1 MIVTEIQ
8 NFLNQLMLS
17 IDWDVLFFIGVGFE
31 ILFALFFIVKS
42 HYAYEM
48 RLVRKLS
55 VLNTW
60 LSRNQYIDSNNL
72 LAFNEL
78 MKSTP
83 KQLRHYWHQY
93 MLYREKEP
101 SFYMSDYNCIE
112 KPLKTSSFASNIKNF
127 SAISYSFAFFMFVF
141 GIAALASDPFQFSL
155 FAKALI
161 TPVII
166 IILNTIFVMILRARE
181 NMNLATLYQ
190 YFHYFNRFLD
200 KAVTTMPEY
209 VDFEVL
215 FTRQEIRK
223 GIPVLNE
230 YLEKRARQ
238 EQEELEKARLY
249 AVEHEQYD
257 FNDAGIDGALVLD
270 RAMKETETYL
280 NIRQRLLSEIEQ
292 FESEIDSLKRNYENT
307 QKEYQKKL
315 QASKEN
321 VERLRQQQEE
331 STNRIETNYIKKQQS
346 DEIKKQEQLEKDH
359 DTATIRFNQ
368 EMESLTQ
375 EIETRRADLA
385 ERKQY
390 VEDAMRAE
398 YQTFSS
404 KMYKSVVA
412 VVEERVN
419 EEKQTLVDMKDEI
432 AKELEEANLVIS
444 EKNKEIAGLRN
455 LAKKHKIDTSS
466 VDGFYSETLEKEAKK
481 LRRGRHNLSVDDDF
495 EENITEQSLQQ
506 NVDENSQIDEN
517 NQSQVESKDEIL
529 ENPSGSNDANLDENI
544 VDIDNSVVQENSL
557 ENLNEENVSQNEENN
572 LNNNENVAEVVDSDK
587 LNKSLDADNQ
597 LKTENSSVQN
607 NSQDSQEFEKVY
619 DENGCYYDEKG
630 NYIYPNGAYYDPE
643 GCYHDELGG
652 WFEADGKT
660 YHAPDENSQQVTK
673 NNNESGEDETGQ
685 VFTPVYDENGCYYD
699 EKGNYIYPN
708 GAYYD
713 PEGCYHDEL
722 GGWFEADGKTY
733 HAPDEKKTKIE
744 YDNLDDKTKFA
755 LAENFGIKSDPNKE
769 EKDKIKEQ
777 KEHKKLAREEQ
788 KKLRKEEKIAR
799 KIAKL
804 EEKNKLKQESPN
816 SLELQDANV
825 QNSELTSMT
834 EEKESAENQELQESK
849 FDNNL
854 NQNTNSLNE
863 NQETKLNDIDEKL
876 KIDNLDKDVDD
887 LQNLNNNEINF
898 DDFNFDFDDLD
909 LPNEENLKT
918 NEEEHIT
925 TDEDLKQLEQQV
937 EELTQQPNVENKENL
952 NSENKVVPV
961 AKKRGRPKKV
971 QTPENNQ
978 DNKENDLSSA
988 EQVEPV
994 VKKRP
999 GRPRKDES
1007 LGAEKPKKLVGRPKK
1022 VLTEEEKENL
1032 NKPKRPGRPR
1042 KDKSLDAEKTKKP
1055 VGRPKKVL
1063 TEEEKENLN
1072 KPKRPV
1078 GRPRKNSST
1087 SSNNST
1093 SKSPKKVGRPRKN
1106 SEQTTEPTVKRGR
1119 GRPKKVDIDEI
1130 QKLNEQIENENKR
1143 LKQRQ
1148 KELKSQL
1155 DETLSILQDELD

>member
-93 MLYREKEP
+93 MLYREKDP

-506 NVDENSQIDEN
+506 NVKENSQIDEN

-529 ENPSGSNDANLDENI
+529 ENTNGSNDANLDENI

-607 NSQDSQEFEKVY
+607 NSQDSQEFEK
-619 DENGCYYDEKG
+619 
-630 NYIYPNGAYYDPE
+630 
-643 GCYHDELGG
+643 
-652 WFEADGKT
+652 
-660 YHAPDENSQQVTK
+660 
-673 NNNESGEDETGQ
+673 
-685 VFTPVYDENGCYYD
+685 VYDENGCYYD

-825 QNSELTSMT
+825 QNSELTSMSD
-834 EEKESAENQELQESK
+834 EKESAENQELQESK

-887 LQNLNNNEINF
+887 LQDLNNNEINF

-1022 VLTEEEKENL
+1022 ILTEEEKENL

-1042 KDKSLDAEKTKKP
+1042 KEKSLDAEKPKKP

>member
-506 NVDENSQIDEN
+506 NVKENSQIDEN

-529 ENPSGSNDANLDENI
+529 ENPGGSNDANLDENI

-597 LKTENSSVQN
+597 LKTENSSAQN
-607 NSQDSQEFEKVY
+607 NSQDSQEFEK
-619 DENGCYYDEKG
+619 
-630 NYIYPNGAYYDPE
+630 
-643 GCYHDELGG
+643 
-652 WFEADGKT
+652 
-660 YHAPDENSQQVTK
+660 
-673 NNNESGEDETGQ
+673 
-685 VFTPVYDENGCYYD
+685 VYDENGCYYD

-744 YDNLDDKTKFA
+744 YDNLDDKTKFT

-777 KEHKKLAREEQ
+777 KEHKKLAR
-788 KKLRKEEKIAR
+788 
-799 KIAKL
+799 
-804 EEKNKLKQESPN
+804 
-816 SLELQDANV
+816 
-825 QNSELTSMT
+825 
-834 EEKESAENQELQESK
+834 QEL
-849 FDNNL
+849 
-854 NQNTNSLNE
+854 
-863 NQETKLNDIDEKL
+863 
-876 KIDNLDKDVDD
+876 
-887 LQNLNNNEINF
+887 
-898 DDFNFDFDDLD
+898 
-909 LPNEENLKT
+909 
-918 NEEEHIT
+918 
-925 TDEDLKQLEQQV
+925 
-937 EELTQQPNVENKENL
+937 
-952 NSENKVVPV
+952 
-961 AKKRGRPKKV
+961 
-971 QTPENNQ
+971 
-978 DNKENDLSSA
+978 
-988 EQVEPV
+988 
-994 VKKRP
+994 
-999 GRPRKDES
+999 
-1007 LGAEKPKKLVGRPKK
+1007 
-1022 VLTEEEKENL
+1022 
-1032 NKPKRPGRPR
+1032 
-1042 KDKSLDAEKTKKP
+1042 
-1055 VGRPKKVL
+1055 
-1063 TEEEKENLN
+1063 
-1072 KPKRPV
+1072 
-1078 GRPRKNSST
+1078 
-1087 SSNNST
+1087 
-1093 SKSPKKVGRPRKN
+1093 
-1106 SEQTTEPTVKRGR
+1106 
-1119 GRPKKVDIDEI
+1119 
-1130 QKLNEQIENENKR
+1130 
-1143 LKQRQ
+1143 
-1148 KELKSQL
+1148 
-1155 DETLSILQDELD
+1155 